1 MHSKVAL
8 QLQRVSPP
16 VECLGNGLSG
26 VLTKQ
31 DSIELA
37 AGILPVFYPNGGLFF
52 MEGQPASGV
61 FLLRSGKVK
70 ESIASNKGKTAI
82 VRVAGP
88 GDILGLSA
96 VLAGDIYQSSAE
108 TLQPTHADFMRKA
121 PFLRLLNT
129 SAELAKM
136 VATQL
141 SRNCKEAYDSIRCFG
156 LCASVSERV
165 ACLLLQWAECP
176 LTNVSP
182 NTVGIKIRV
191 PFTHEEMAQFVGS
204 TRETMSRV
212 LAEFRRRKW
221 LSVAGSVWTIVNEGE
236 IRRVAAM

>member
-8 QLQRVSPP
+8 QLHSVSSP
-16 VECLGNGLSG
+16 VEYLGSGLSR

-31 DSIELA
+31 ESIELT
-37 AGILPVFYPNGGLFF
+37 AGILPVFYPTGGLFF
-52 MEGQPASGV
+52 TEGQPASGV

-70 ESIASNKGKTAI
+70 ETVVSNKGKTAI

-96 VLAGDIYQSSAE
+96 VLVSGVYESSAE

-129 SAELAKM
+129 SPELAKM

-156 LCASVSERV
+156 FSASVSERV
-165 ACLLLQWAECP
+165 ACLLLHWAELRP
-176 LTNVSP
+176 TNGDS
-182 NTVGIKIRV
+182 NTVGIRIRV
-191 PFTHEEMAQFVGS
+191 TFTHEEMAQLVGS
-204 TRETMSRV
+204 TRETISRV
-212 LAEFRRRKW
+212 LGEFRRRKW
-221 LSVAGSVWTIVNEGE
+221 LSVKGSFWTIINEGE
-236 IRRVAAM
+236 IRRMAAI

>member
-1 MHSKVAL
+1 MHSKAAL
-8 QLQRVSPP
+8 QLHRVSSP
-16 VECLGNGLSG
+16 VECLGSRLSG

-61 FLLRSGKVK
+61 FLLRTGKVK
-70 ESIASNKGKTAI
+70 ETVVSHRGKTAI

-96 VLAGDIYQSSAE
+96 VLVSGTYESSAE
-108 TLQPTHADFMRKA
+108 TLEPTHADFMRKA
-121 PFLRLLNT
+121 AFLRGLST
-129 SAELAKM
+129 SPQLAKM

-141 SRNCKEAYDSIRCFG
+141 SRNCKEAYDAIRSFG
-156 LCASVSERV
+156 LSTSVSEKV
-165 ACLLLQWAECP
+165 ARLLLHWAECP
-176 LTNVSP
+176 LTNGNSDP
-182 NTVGIKIRV
+182 MGIRIRV
-191 PFTHEEMAQFVGS
+191 TFTHEEMAQFVGS
-204 TRETMSRV
+204 TRETISRA

-221 LSVAGSVWTIVNEGE
+221 LSVRGSVWTILNEGE
-236 IRRVAAM
+236 IRRMAAI